1 MSPILRRGR
10 GRHRKTWWD
19 RWKRRKK
26 LPSSF
31 PLIGMGI
38 AVLIGITVMGFIL
51 SPGGPDSPS
60 DTRSPYSASPS
71 QEGTGTD
78 RVTPETTSTPP
89 NPTAS
94 ECTGIDLPI
103 VGCVL

>member
-1 MSPILRRGR
+1 MSPILRRGS

-19 RWKRRKK
+19 RWRRRKK

-51 SPGGPDSPS
+51 SPGGPANSP
-60 DTRSPYSASPS
+60 DTRAPYSATPS

-78 RVTPETTSTPP
+78 RVRPTTTPSTPS
-89 NPTAS
+89 T
-94 ECTGIDLPI
+94 CIGLPVPLPEI
-103 VGCVL
+103 CL